1 MKPIVEQ
8 KLSQLRLLGLRENA
22 ERRIA
27 EAVAANLHPEEFLLL
42 LLDDEILQR
51 KEMLS
56 KRLQTKAK
64 FRYDAHHED
73 WDWLFERGIGK
84 TKVQDAISLGFLRDR
99 EQLLLFGPTG
109 IGKTHLAIAVGRRAC
124 HAGKTVAFFGMNSL
138 FEEALGTKA
147 SGKYRFWLKTTASR
161 DLIIL
166 DDFAL
171 RKYTHEE
178 GSVILDLL
186 EEHHKKGSIVVTSQ
200 VAAEGWPA
208 LFEDPVL
215 GEAIVD
221 RMTKPQKTLVF
232 DGASYRDKGSS
243 KKLGKAEMVAPE
255 TKKR

>member
-1 MKPIVEQ
+1 MNPTIEQ
-8 KLSQLRLLGLRENA
+8 KMSQLRLFGLRENA

-27 EAVAANLHPEEFLLL
+27 EAVSANLHPEEFLLL
-42 LLDDEILQR
+42 LLDDEIAQR

-73 WDWLFERGIGK
+73 WDWLFERGMSK
-84 TKVQDAISLGFLRDR
+84 TKIQDAISLGFLRDR
-99 EQLLLFGPTG
+99 EQLLLLGPTG
-109 IGKTHLAIAVGRRAC
+109 IGKTHLAIAIGRRAC
-124 HAGKTVAFFGMNSL
+124 HTGKTVAFFGMNTL

-178 GSVILDLL
+178 GSIILDLL

-200 VAAEGWPA
+200 VAAEGWPG
-208 LFEDPVL
+208 LFDDPVL

-221 RMTKPQKTLVF
+221 RMTKPQKSLIF
-232 DGASYRDKGSS
+232 DGASYRDKGGLKKPGKGETVAPAS
-243 KKLGKAEMVAPE
+243 KK
-255 TKKR
+255 R